1 MVGIGGLGD
10 KCHLY
15 TLPGT
20 SETGTV
26 SLGRGGWLLK
36 YVPLL
41 TQFDFHIFIQSNTVQ
56 Y

>member
-1 MVGIGGLGD
+1 MVGIGGLVD

-36 YVPLL
+36 PLL
-41 TQFDFHIFIQSNTVQ
+41 IQFDFHIFIQSNTVQ